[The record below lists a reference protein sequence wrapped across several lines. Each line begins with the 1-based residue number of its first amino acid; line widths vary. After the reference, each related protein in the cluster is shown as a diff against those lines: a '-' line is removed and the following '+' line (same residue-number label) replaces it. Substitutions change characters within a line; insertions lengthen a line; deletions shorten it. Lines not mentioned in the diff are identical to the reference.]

1 MMDENV
7 REGSASFEEWSTWYR
22 VTGDLDSGVTPLV
35 VLHGGPGCTH
45 DYVIALADL
54 AKSGRPVVHYDQLG
68 GGRSTHLPERGG
80 DFWTVQLFLDELDNL
95 LDSLGIADDYH
106 LLGQSWGGMLGAEH
120 AIRQPQ
126 GLRSLVLSNSPAS
139 MALWASEAKIL
150 RGQLPPEVE
159 ATLDRHEANG
169 TTDDPE
175 YLAATQVYYD
185 EHVCRVVPNPPEVV
199 RTTEMLNEDPTVY
212 HTMNG
217 PNEFFCVGTLK
228 DWSVVDRVHSI
239 VAPTLLISGRFDE
252 ATPATVQPFFD
263 AIPDVRWEIFE
274 VSSHMPFIEER
285 EGYLSLVED
294 FLASHDAT

>member
-22 VTGDLDSGVTPLV
+22 VTGDLDSGMTPLV

-199 RTTEMLNEDPTVY
+199 RTNQMLNEDPTVY